1 MWRQEFRWMRHV
13 IRAQDHEMRLDVV
26 FEGSIVSIDVHSYQ
40 SIVQSI
46 GHKTEQMRELEET
59 VRKRKK
65 KTRRNDWR
73 QCLLYENQAFLILNK
88 PYGLA
93 VQSSSWLIESLDQY
107 LPSIAKS
114 FTDKSDPLQQDKDEQ
129 QTSKVVHRL
138 DMNTS
143 GVLVLARSRLAA
155 AKFFQLLRHGAVQ
168 KTYEALV
175 SAATSPL
182 SSDNNYSMLKFED
195 ERLNTM

>member
-1 MWRQEFRWMRHV
+1 MHIIPLSCRNTAHSGIVSPLDSRASLSVDDDDDAMTYRYKSEFRWMRHV
-13 IRAQDHEMRLDVV
+13 IRAQDHEIRLDV
-26 FEGSIVSIDVHSYQ
+26 
-40 SIVQSI
+40 
-46 GHKTEQMRELEET
+46 
-59 VRKRKK
+59 
-65 KTRRNDWR
+65 
-73 QCLLYENQAFLILNK
+73 
-88 PYGLA
+88 
-93 VQSSSWLIESLDQY
+93 VQSSSWLIESLDRY

-114 FTDKSDPLQQDKDEQ
+114 FTDKSDPLQQDNEEQ
-129 QTSKVVHRL
+129 QTLKVVHRL

-175 SAATSPL
+175 SAAISPL
-182 SSDNNYSMLKFED
+182 SSDNNYSMLKKFED